1 MYNIPQEM
9 IDEFNKKMC
18 DIGNNRDYK
27 TDDRHI
33 SMDVLMGDTLKE
45 LGFGDGISIFYQT
58 SKWYA

>member
-18 DIGNNRDYK
+18 DISNNRDYK

-33 SMDVLMGDTLKE
+33 S
-45 LGFGDGISIFYQT
+45 FDGRHTKRAWIWRRGKYLLSN
-58 SKWYA
+58 K